1 MGLKHSK
8 YKNTGILFELLI
20 RQITTDTLNES
31 ESKAASLLKKYFVK
45 TELGKE
51 YKLYEILSRNQLN
64 ESKANLTLNSVLESS
79 TKLDKETLKKQKYN
93 LIKEI
98 KNSYNL
104 EDFFK
109 TKLPNYKIYASLY
122 NLLESKANP
131 EEIINNKMTILEH
144 LTTSKEAENEEI
156 KELSEDKGLRILTY
170 KLLLEKF
177 NVKYDYLNHDQK
189 VVLKEYIYNID
200 NFDRLKLFY
209 NEQVGKIKGKLKII
223 TEGIEDKSISIKL
236 KEIDKL
242 LVEVDKKTKITN
254 DNLVNLLQYYDLIHE
269 LK

>member
-8 YKNTGILFELLI
+8 YKNTGILFELLV

-31 ESKAASLLKKYFVK
+31 ESKAASLLKKYFIK

-51 YKLYEILSRNQLN
+51 YKLYEILSRTQLT

-79 TKLDKETLKKQKYN
+79 AKLDKEALKKQKYH
-93 LIKEI
+93 LIREI
-98 KNSYNL
+98 KNNYNL

-109 TKLPNYKIYASLY
+109 TKLPNYKVHASLY
-122 NLLESKANP
+122 NLLEAKANP

-144 LTTSKEAENEEI
+144 LTTPKEVEDEEL
-156 KELSEDKGLRILTY
+156 KELNEDKGLRILTY

-177 NVKYDYLNHDQK
+177 NVKYDNLNHDQK
-189 VVLKEYIYNID
+189 VVLKEYISNID

-209 NEQVGKIKGKLKII
+209 NEQVGRIKGKLKLI
-223 TEGIEDKSISIKL
+223 TENIDDQSVSIKL

-242 LVEVDKKTKITN
+242 LVEVDKKSKVTN

-269 LK
+269 FK